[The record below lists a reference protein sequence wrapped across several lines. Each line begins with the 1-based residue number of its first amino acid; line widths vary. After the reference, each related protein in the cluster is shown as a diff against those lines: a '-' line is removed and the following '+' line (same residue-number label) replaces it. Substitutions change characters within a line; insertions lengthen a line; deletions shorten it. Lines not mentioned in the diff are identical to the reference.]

1 MTPPRLGD
9 RSLFPSLE
17 PFAYLNHAGV
27 SPPALPV
34 REAVRGV
41 LDDLA
46 RRGGGAVAASLERA
60 ERLRGRLAGLLG
72 CRPADVALTSGTTAG
87 IQAVALCLPW
97 RRGDRVVL
105 LSGEFPAN
113 VTPWQQAAR
122 TFGVEVAWVPLDAFL
137 RSTQEGLELLDA
149 ELARGA
155 RLVAV
160 SAVQFRSGLRMPV
173 AEMAARCAAAG
184 AEIFVDAVQAAGV
197 VPLEVRGVDYLA
209 GGAHKWLTGVGGAGY
224 LYVRPERVAA
234 LVPRTAG
241 WLSHEDG
248 VRFLVEGPGLLRHD
262 RPVRAR
268 ADFLEAGT
276 ASDMSRAALLA
287 ALEILLGLGI
297 PAIQAHV
304 GRYLDL
310 LEPALRE
317 RGFRSLRAPEPE
329 RRSGIL
335 SVEPP
340 PGHSTAAL
348 ARALRERGVACATPD
363 GALRLAPHWP
373 NHEEEI
379 PRVVRSLDEAMGRG

>member
-1 MTPPRLGD
+1 VTAARLGD

-27 SPPALPV
+27 SPPSEPV
-34 REAVRGV
+34 REAVQGL

-46 RRGGGAVAASLERA
+46 RRGGAAIPATLERA
-60 ERLRGRLAGLLG
+60 ERLRGRIAELLS
-72 CRPADVALTSGTTAG
+72 CRPADVALTGGTTAG
-87 IQAVALCLPW
+87 IQAVALCLAW
-97 RRGDRVVL
+97 RPGDRVVL
-105 LSGEFPAN
+105 LEGEFPAN

-122 TFGVEVAWVPLDAFL
+122 AFGVEVAWVPLDAFL
-137 RSTQEGLELLDA
+137 RSTEEGLARLDA

-209 GGAHKWLTGVGGAGY
+209 GGGHKWLTGTVGAGY
-224 LYVRPERVAA
+224 LYVRPERLGS
-234 LVPRTAG
+234 LVPRLAG
-241 WLSHEDG
+241 WLSHEDPA
-248 VRFLVEGPGLLRHD
+248 RFLVEGPGLLRHD
-262 RPVRAR
+262 RPIRAR
-268 ADFLEAGT
+268 ADFLEGGS
-276 ASDMSRAALLA
+276 ASDLSRAALLA

-297 PAIQAHV
+297 PAVQDHV
-304 GRYLDL
+304 GRYLDR

-317 RGFRSLRAPEPE
+317 RGFRSLRAPEPA

-340 PGHSTAAL
+340 PGHAAASL
-348 ARALRERGVACATPD
+348 ARGLRERGVACATPD
-363 GALRLAPHWP
+363 GALRLSPHWS

-379 PRVVRSLDEAMGRG
+379 PRLLRALDEAMGRG